1 MTNTTKNTTT
11 NIAQMIFDP
20 PTLAS
25 YTTANIRNAK
35 TDAPSLS
42 LGIPNMSDFV
52 MARKNKVIGLLA
64 DTSQGKTSVM
74 SFMSRNMAEQIDA
87 EAGEIGIYI
96 TWEDTVEDFGIND
109 IANLS
114 KIPLASLYH
123 GDVKEHEFKRM
134 VKAATERAR
143 SPLWVIGQSESSTH
157 LVPRLTMSDACEAV
171 DYIVNKQNKT
181 IRFVMLDYLQRIS
194 RDDVQKERD
203 SRLQFSAVMDR
214 IGEFAKSFH
223 PATFIASQVARSKV
237 EAHKWR
243 QPQIHW
249 AMETANFEHTCDGA
263 FSLWMPIK
271 SKDAWSEGDCL
282 FEKQNPNDK
291 AVFVRDET
299 MLIEILK
306 QKKAKSG
313 QVAAVDFLP
322 EYNMLV
328 PYGTAEE
335 VRKKIQAEVQNV

>member
-1 MTNTTKNTTT
+1 MN
-11 NIAQMIFDP
+11 NIEKVIFDP

-25 YTTANIRNAK
+25 RTTHSIQNAK

-42 LGIPNMSDFV
+42 LGIPNMDDFV
-52 MARKNKVIGLLA
+52 MARKNKVIGIPA

-74 SFMSRNMAEQIDA
+74 SFIARNMAGQINA
-87 EAGEIGIYI
+87 EAGEIGVYV

-114 KIPLASLYH
+114 KISLASLYH

-134 VKAATERAR
+134 LSAASQRAQ
-143 SPLWVIGQSESSTH
+143 SPLWVIGQSEDSSH
-157 LVPRLTMSDACEAV
+157 LTPRLTMTDVCEAI
-171 DYIVNKQNKT
+171 DHIVNKQNKVV
-181 IRFVMLDYLQRIS
+181 RFVLLDYLQRIS
-194 RDDVQKERD
+194 REDTRSERE
-203 SRLQFSAVMDR
+203 SRLQFSAVMDK

-223 PATFIASQVARSKV
+223 PATFIASQVSRSKV

-263 FSLWMPIK
+263 FSLWMPSK
-271 SKDAWSEGDCL
+271 SKDVWKDGDCL
-282 FEKQNPNDK
+282 YEKQNPNDK
-291 AVFVRDET
+291 AIYVRKET

-306 QKKAKSG
+306 QKKAETG
-313 QVAAVDFLP
+313 QVKAVDFLP

-328 PYGTAEE
+328 PYDTADE
-335 VRKKIQAEVQNV
+335 VRKQIKDEVQNV